1 MAERKRARIP
11 KTLRLDDDFII
22 RVDDYGFSLIQH
34 GITKSRNPKH
44 IGKETER
51 VVGYYFDLQAALKDY
66 VRHIE
71 REYLSESDIGSI
83 QELIDKLSEKE
94 VSLQERLYSLLHKHL
109 NGDKDE

>member
-51 VVGYYFDLQAALKDY
+51 VVGYYFDLQTALKDY

-94 VSLQERLYSLLHKHL
+94 LSLQERLYSLLHKHL
-109 NGDKDE
+109 NGESDE